1 MPLPASPARRPLAPS
16 TLLLGLLFAL
26 AAGCASVPMRSPER
40 VQTDVEAM
48 ARALYAGDVDTVI
61 GFTHPAVL
69 AKLGGVAIAHAAVES
84 AVKQM
89 QQNGTRLE
97 SFQFP
102 KPPEFLQVGE
112 RWFATVP
119 TLSVIVVGNQRVES
133 LNFQF
138 GVLEPGADGWSY
150 IEGSRVQATD
160 VPLLFPGFPTGHRFP
175 PFYRRKL

>member
-1 MPLPASPARRPLAPS
+1 MPLPASPTRRPRAPFAI
-16 TLLLGLLFAL
+16 LLGLLCAFT
-26 AAGCASVPMRSPER
+26 AGCASVPMRSPER
-40 VQTDVEAM
+40 VQTDVEALT
-48 ARALYAGDVDTVI
+48 RALYQGDVDTVI
-61 GFTHPAVL
+61 GFTHPAIL
-69 AKLGGVAIAHAAVES
+69 AKLGGVEIAHAAVTT
-84 AVKQM
+84 AVQQM
-89 QQNGTRLE
+89 QKNGTRLE
-97 SFQFP
+97 SFKFP
-102 KPPEFLQVGE
+102 SPPEFLQVGE

-175 PFYRRKL
+175 LFYRRKL